1 MSKACGHS
9 KPCGCSDQA
18 LTTQAPCE
26 TGTLTCPTP
35 DPCPETFRAGCVV
48 YTGDTIVDLG
58 LKRGE
63 RLDVILQRL
72 TLMITNPGC
81 VSAGSTCLAV
91 VGLLSS
97 SITSTTV
104 DLTWIPVSTAIN
116 YTVEYKLATALA
128 WTITTPVTAP
138 EAVLGGL
145 TPDTDYHIRINAI
158 CAAGSCYSVTIQIKT
173 QP

>member
-1 MSKACGHS
+1 
-9 KPCGCSDQA
+9 

-26 TGTLTCPTP
+26 TGTPECPTP
-35 DPCPETFRAGCVV
+35 DPCPETFRAACVV

-58 LKRGE
+58 LEKGE

-81 VSAGSTCLAV
+81 VIPSSSCLAV

-97 SITSTTV
+97 NITSTTV
-104 DLTWIPVSTAIN
+104 DLTWVPVATAIN
-116 YTVEYKLATALA
+116 YSVEYKEAASA
-128 WTITTPVTAP
+128 VWIITPPITEP
-138 EAVLGGL
+138 EAMLGGL

-158 CAAGSCYSVTIQIKT
+158 CAAGACYSVTIQIKT